1 MTDATGHSPGLCLAD
16 AIGSELNVLLPPQP
30 GDPTADDG
38 KLGTNL
44 YYAVNMVVLA
54 GVPAAIATS
63 PSALTMPLD
72 LVLGIALP
80 LHAHIGMNYG
90 ELLLLLSFQ
99 TSFRLQM
106 VSFAQVMR
114 IR

>member
-1 MTDATGHSPGLCLAD
+1 MDGVERVCCRPPNPYDA
-16 AIGSELNVLLPPQP
+16 
-30 GDPTADDG
+30 TADDG
-38 KLGTNL
+38 KLGTKL
-44 YYAVNMVVLA
+44 YHAVNMVVLA

-90 ELLLLLSFQ
+90 ELFTLLRFFFCPSLFC
-99 TSFRLQM
+99 
-106 VSFAQVMR
+106 A
-114 IR
+114 IRWFFHVCHKCLAP